1 MMNTLIELVGVNQE
15 LLVYLAIDI
24 TIAIILLGAMRFL
37 LGLTSKVNSTE
48 ELAQKD
54 NFAFGVSVAGSVF
67 ALGIVLTGAITG
79 ENAPSYMMEAIGM
92 LAYGTY
98 GLILIKV
105 GRIIQDKVALQHLDK
120 TQLIKDQNL
129 TIGIIDAAG
138 AIATAIIIRAVLLWV
153 DGLDVAT
160 FIAITSGFVVAQ
172 TVLVLVTRLRERKYA
187 ANNQESCFQEALSDG
202 QLALA
207 IRYSGQVISTALA
220 VTAASHFLVYS
231 PETLVMNLI
240 GWLVFGIIMTLLVAL
255 LTSLAKRI
263 VLWGIN
269 LVEEVDQ
276 QHNIGVASIEMATSI
291 SIALILTALMA

>member
-1 MMNTLIELVGVNQE
+1 MNTLIELVGVNQE

-37 LGLTSKVNSTE
+37 LGLSSQVNSTE
-48 ELAQKD
+48 ELAHKD
-54 NFAFGVSVAGSVF
+54 NFAFGVSVAGSIL

-79 ENAPSYMMEAIGM
+79 ENAPSYLMEIIGM

-98 GLILIKV
+98 GLLLIKV
-105 GRIIQDKVALQHLDK
+105 GRVIQDKVALHHLEK
-120 TQLIKDQNL
+120 TVLIKEQNL

-153 DGLDVAT
+153 DGLDIST
-160 FIAITSGFVVAQ
+160 FIAITCGFIVAQ
-172 TVLVLVTRLRERKYA
+172 AVLVLVTRLRERKYA
-187 ANNQESCFQEALSDG
+187 KNNQEDCLQEALSNG

-231 PETLVMNLI
+231 PETLVINLM

-255 LTSLAKRI
+255 LTSLAKRL

-291 SIALILTALMA
+291 AIAMILSALMA

>member
-1 MMNTLIELVGVNQE
+1 MNTLIELVGVNQE
-15 LLVYLAIDI
+15 LLIYLAIDI
-24 TIAIILLGAMRFL
+24 TIAIALLGAMRFL
-37 LGLTSKVNSTE
+37 LGLTSKVNTTE
-48 ELAQKD
+48 ELAHKD
-54 NFAFGVSVAGSVF
+54 NFAFGVSVAGSIL

-79 ENAPSYMMEAIGM
+79 ENAPSYLMEVIGM

-98 GLILIKV
+98 GLVLIKV
-105 GRIIQDKVALQHLDK
+105 GRIVQDKIALQHLNK
-120 TQLIKDQNL
+120 TELIKEENL
-129 TIGIIDAAG
+129 SIGIIDAAG
-138 AIATAIIIRAVLLWV
+138 AIATAIIIRSVLLWV
-153 DGLDVAT
+153 DGLSLAT

-172 TVLVLVTRLRERKYA
+172 AVLVLVTRIREGKYA
-187 ANNQESCFQEALSDG
+187 KNNQEDCLQEALSEG

-220 VTAASHFLVYS
+220 VTAASHFLIYS
-231 PETLVMNLI
+231 PDTLVVNLL
-240 GWLVFGIIMTLLVAL
+240 GWLVFGLIMTVLVSL

>member
-1 MMNTLIELVGVNQE
+1 MNTLIDFVGVNQE
-15 LLVYLAIDI
+15 LLIYLAIDI

-37 LGLTSKVNSTE
+37 LGLTSQVNSTE
-48 ELAQKD
+48 ELAKKD
-54 NFAFGVSVAGSVF
+54 NFAFGVSVAGSVL

-79 ENAPSYMMEAIGM
+79 ENAPSYMMEIIGM

-105 GRIIQDKVALQHLDK
+105 GRIIQDKIALQHLNK
-120 TQLIKDQNL
+120 TELIKEQNL

-153 DGLDVAT
+153 DGLDIST
-160 FIAITSGFVVAQ
+160 FIAITSGFMVAQ
-172 TVLVLVTRLRERKYA
+172 AVLVLVTRIREKKYA
-187 ANNQESCFQEALSDG
+187 KNNQEDCLQEALSDG

-231 PETLVMNLI
+231 PDTLVMNLL
-240 GWLVFGIIMTLLVAL
+240 GWLVFGIVMTILVGL
-255 LTSLAKRI
+255 LTSIAKRI

>member
-1 MMNTLIELVGVNQE
+1 MNSLIELVGVNQD

-24 TIAIILLGAMRFL
+24 TIAIVLLGAMRFL
-37 LGLTSKVNSTE
+37 LGLSSKVNTTE

-54 NFAFGVSVAGSVF
+54 NFSFGVSVAGSIL
-67 ALGIVLTGAITG
+67 ALGIVLTGAISG
-79 ENAPSYMMEAIGM
+79 ENAPSYLMEIIGM
-92 LAYGTY
+92 LAYGLY
-98 GLILIKV
+98 GLVLIKV
-105 GRIIQDKVALQHLDK
+105 GRVIQDKVALHQLDK
-120 TQLIKDQNL
+120 TTLIKDQNL

-153 DGLDVAT
+153 DGLTVAT

-172 TVLVLVTRLRERKYA
+172 AVLVLVTRIRERKYA
-187 ANNQESCFQEALSDG
+187 KNNQEDSLQDALSAG

-231 PETLVMNLI
+231 PETLIINLL
-240 GWLVFGIIMTLLVAL
+240 GWLVFGLIMTILVAI
-255 LTSLAKRI
+255 LTSIAKRI

-269 LVEEVDQ
+269 LIEEVDQ

-291 SIALILTALMA
+291 SIALILSALMS

>member
-1 MMNTLIELVGVNQE
+1 MNTLIELVSVNQE
-15 LLVYLAIDI
+15 LLIFLAIDI
-24 TIAIILLGAMRFL
+24 TIAIVLLGAMRFL
-37 LGLTSKVNSTE
+37 LGLTSQVNSTE
-48 ELAQKD
+48 ELAEKD
-54 NFAFGVSVAGSVF
+54 NFAFGVSVAGSVL

-79 ENAPSYMMEAIGM
+79 ENAPNYVMEIIGM
-92 LAYGTY
+92 LAYGAY
-98 GLILIKV
+98 GLVLIKV
-105 GRIIQDKVALQHLDK
+105 GRIIQDKVALHALDK
-120 TQLIKDQNL
+120 TALIKEQNL
-129 TIGIIDAAG
+129 SIGIIDAAG

-172 TVLVLVTRLRERKYA
+172 AVLVLVTRIRERKYA
-187 ANNQESCFQEALSDG
+187 QNNQEDCLQEALSHG
-202 QLALA
+202 QIALA

-231 PETLVMNLI
+231 PDTLVMNLI
-240 GWLVFGIIMTLLVAL
+240 GWLVFGLIMTILVAL

-291 SIALILTALMA
+291 AIAMILSALMA

>member
-1 MMNTLIELVGVNQE
+1 MNTLIDFVGVNQE
-15 LLVYLAIDI
+15 LLIYLAIDI

-37 LGLTSKVNSTE
+37 LGLTSQVNSTE
-48 ELAQKD
+48 ELAKKD
-54 NFAFGVSVAGSVF
+54 NFAFGVSVAGSIL

-79 ENAPSYMMEAIGM
+79 ENAPSYMMEIIGM

-98 GLILIKV
+98 GLVLIKV
-105 GRIIQDKVALQHLDK
+105 GRIIQDKIALQHLNK
-120 TQLIKDQNL
+120 TELIKEQNL

-153 DGLDVAT
+153 DGLDIST
-160 FIAITSGFVVAQ
+160 FIAITSGFMVAQ
-172 TVLVLVTRLRERKYA
+172 AVLVLVTRIREKKYA
-187 ANNQESCFQEALSDG
+187 KNNQQDCLQEALSDG

-231 PETLVMNLI
+231 PDTLVMNLL
-240 GWLVFGIIMTLLVAL
+240 GWLVFGIVMTILVAI
-255 LTSLAKRI
+255 LTSIAKRI

>member
-1 MMNTLIELVGVNQE
+1 MNTFIELVGVNQE
-15 LLVYLAIDI
+15 LLVFLAIDI
-24 TIAIILLGAMRFL
+24 TIAIALLGTMRFL
-37 LGLTSKVNSTE
+37 LGLSSQVNSTD

-54 NFAFGVSVAGSVF
+54 NFAFGVSVAGSIL

-79 ENAPSYMMEAIGM
+79 ENAPSYLMEVIGM

-105 GRIIQDKVALQHLDK
+105 GRIIQDKVALQDFDK
-120 TQLIKDQNL
+120 TALIKEQNL

-153 DGLDVAT
+153 DGLTLAT
-160 FIAITSGFVVAQ
+160 FIAITSGFIVAQ
-172 TVLVLVTRLRERKYA
+172 AVLVLVTRIRERKYA
-187 ANNQESCFQEALSDG
+187 NNNQEDSLQEALSQG

-220 VTAASHFLVYS
+220 VTAASHFLIYS
-231 PETLVMNLI
+231 PETLVINLI
-240 GWLVFGIIMTLLVAL
+240 GWLVFGIIMTILVAL

-291 SIALILTALMA
+291 SIALILSALMA